1 MKEREFISVFR
12 SSRKADTYVFV
23 RRGQSWDDLPE
34 GLRGIF
40 GAPIHSMDL
49 VLTPDRK
56 LARAAGQ
63 QVLEAIK
70 EQDFYLQMPEE
81 QEGYVVEFKRKLEQ
95 HEK

>member
-1 MKEREFISVFR
+1 MKEREFISVFK

-23 RRGQSWDDLPE
+23 RRGQDWDELPE

-40 GAPIHSMDL
+40 GAPVHSMDL
-49 VLTPDRK
+49 LLTPDRK
-56 LARAAGQ
+56 LARTTGQ
-63 QVLEAIK
+63 QVLEAIREK
-70 EQDFYLQMPEE
+70 DFYLQMPEE

>member
-49 VLTPDRK
+49 LLTPDRK
-56 LARAAGQ
+56 LARTTGQ
-63 QVLEAIK
+63 QVLEAIEEK
-70 EQDFYLQMPEE
+70 DFYLQMPEE

-95 HEK
+95 REK

>member
-23 RRGQSWDDLPE
+23 RRGQNWDELPE

-49 VLTPDRK
+49 LLTPDRK
-56 LARAAGQ
+56 LARANGK

-70 EQDFYLQMPEE
+70 EKDFYLQMPEE

-95 HEK
+95 REK

>member
-1 MKEREFISVFR
+1 MKEREFISVFK

-23 RRGQSWDDLPE
+23 RRGQDWDELPE

-49 VLTPDRK
+49 LLTPDRK
-56 LARAAGQ
+56 LARTTGQ

-70 EQDFYLQMPEE
+70 EKDFYLQMPEE
-81 QEGYVVEFKRKLEQ
+81 QEGYVVEFRRTLEQ
-95 HEK
+95 RNK

>member
-1 MKEREFISVFR
+1 MKEREFISVFK

-23 RRGQSWDDLPE
+23 RRGQDWDELPE

-49 VLTPDRK
+49 LLTPDRK
-56 LARAAGQ
+56 LARTTGQ
-63 QVLEAIK
+63 QVLEAIREK
-70 EQDFYLQMPEE
+70 EFYLQMPEE

>member
-1 MKEREFISVFR
+1 MKEREFISVFK

-49 VLTPDRK
+49 LLTPDRK
-56 LARAAGQ
+56 LARATGK
-63 QVLEAIK
+63 QVLEAIEEK
-70 EQDFYLQMPEE
+70 DFYLQMPEE

-95 HEK
+95 HQK

>member
-1 MKEREFISVFR
+1 MKEREFISVFK

-23 RRGQSWDDLPE
+23 RRGQDWDELPE

-40 GAPIHSMDL
+40 GAPVHSMDL
-49 VLTPDRK
+49 LLTPGRK
-56 LARAAGQ
+56 LARTTGQ

-70 EQDFYLQMPEE
+70 EKDFYLQMPEE

>member
-1 MKEREFISVFR
+1 MKEREFISVFK

-23 RRGQSWDDLPE
+23 RRGQDWDELPE

-49 VLTPDRK
+49 LLTPDRK
-56 LARAAGQ
+56 LARTTGQ
-63 QVLEAIK
+63 QVLEAIREK
-70 EQDFYLQMPEE
+70 EFYLQMPEE

-95 HEK
+95 NEK

>member
-1 MKEREFISVFR
+1 MKEREFISVFK

-23 RRGQSWDDLPE
+23 RRGQDWDELPE

-49 VLTPDRK
+49 LLTPDRK
-56 LARAAGQ
+56 LARTTGQ

-70 EQDFYLQMPEE
+70 EKDFYLQMPEE